1 MTSGKMCDRVNRPT
15 TTYGEGAVAV
25 GKAEFWTVVLMMVQV
40 IWRELRKFMV
50 EAETIYGSE
59 NSSEMMRQYLWGTL
73 QAHWVMNDLLQTQLF
88 QNLEVDPKITL
99 QRFEHRAPRVEISA
113 LKQRMEAQDNAI
125 NQMEKKFKQLR
136 YIFDSLMEKENILG
150 KK

>member
-1 MTSGKMCDRVNRPT
+1 
-15 TTYGEGAVAV
+15 
-25 GKAEFWTVVLMMVQV
+25 
-40 IWRELRKFMV
+40 MV

-99 QRFEHRAPRVEISA
+99 QRFKHRAPRVEISA